1 MMEKKMREEA
11 KKSGV
16 HLIEK
21 TQKVKLEPIETKGF
35 ILDLGGGGEGIIGK
49 LNGNQVISI
58 DNKIEELEEITN
70 ESLKIVMDA
79 CDLKF
84 LSSSFDTVTSFFTLM
99 YIKDQDLPK
108 IFSEAFRVLKDEGE
122 FLIWDLRIPK
132 RLGNEPFF
140 GVILRITL
148 PDEDVNT
155 GYGIKWEGKEQ
166 DIRYF
171 KTLASQAGFIT
182 LNEGVDEE
190 IFFLKLIA
198 KKQK

>member
-21 TQKVKLEPIETKGF
+21 THKVKLEPIETKGS

-58 DNKIEELEEITN
+58 DNRIEELEETTN
-70 ESLKIVMDA
+70 DSLKIVMDA
-79 CDLKF
+79 C
-84 LSSSFDTVTSFFTLM
+84 
-99 YIKDQDLPK
+99 
-108 IFSEAFRVLKDEGE
+108 FSETFRVLKDEGRL
-122 FLIWDLRIPK
+122 LIWDLSIPK
-132 RLGNEPFF
+132 RLGDEPFF
-140 GVILRITL
+140 GVVLRITL

-155 GYGIKWEGKEQ
+155 GYGTKWEGKEQ
-166 DIRYF
+166 DMRYF
-171 KTLASQAGFIT
+171 KTLASQAGFIA
-182 LNEGVDEE
+182 LNEWVDEE